1 MNLKLYFELNVNI
14 SQSVSW
20 IEIIIRQI
28 GFTGFLKVLLIHI
41 FYYSDTLPIG
51 RNLTTSGFYLFDL
64 NKIRNCS
71 RENGL
76 KFIRNFII
84 NKSVAIE
91 FKKLWVQKNHKLKK

>member
-1 MNLKLYFELNVNI
+1 
-14 SQSVSW
+14 
-20 IEIIIRQI
+20 
-28 GFTGFLKVLLIHI
+28 
-41 FYYSDTLPIG
+41 DTLPIG

-91 FKKLWVQKNHKLKK
+91 FKKL